1 MGIVE
6 RTGGYSTS
14 AGVSRADSLGVVSA
28 RQCSEARRDEQ
39 QPGDDQ
45 DYSEDEPPRK
55 ISGAKNHLRDSE
67 QYEEQPESNG
77 GLRFLSFKHWHG
89 SLLWVTWPPVNQV
102 HPQRL
107 SCPFRRHGDERGNQ
121 LAVTVSI
128 RDGLSDRTWPVLGAN
143 CHCASPHAAEVQHGG
158 GFATLLGMGVKS
170 TDDSLWQRS
179 LNGDSDA
186 FGSLFIEH
194 RDRVYRHAYRL
205 TSAVQDAEDVTA
217 TAFLE
222 LWRRRESVRTVNG
235 SVLAWLLV
243 TATNTARNVTR
254 KTARHDQLL
263 RTLPRTEP
271 APGAD
276 RQHED
281 ASLVASLD
289 PALLATVRSLPPHDL
304 TLLTLVTYEGLTVAE
319 AAAELGLTE
328 TGARTR
334 LHRARVRLRRHPSL
348 NPTLT
353 AAAASNIEGTTP

>member
-1 MGIVE
+1 M
-6 RTGGYSTS
+6 
-14 AGVSRADSLGVVSA
+14 
-28 RQCSEARRDEQ
+28 
-39 QPGDDQ
+39 
-45 DYSEDEPPRK
+45 
-55 ISGAKNHLRDSE
+55 
-67 QYEEQPESNG
+67 
-77 GLRFLSFKHWHG
+77 
-89 SLLWVTWPPVNQV
+89 
-102 HPQRL
+102 
-107 SCPFRRHGDERGNQ
+107 
-121 LAVTVSI
+121 
-128 RDGLSDRTWPVLGAN
+128 
-143 CHCASPHAAEVQHGG
+143 QHGG

-289 PALLATVRSLPPHDL
+289 PALLAEMRNLPPQDL
-304 TLLTLVTYEGLTVAE
+304 TLLTLVTYEALTVAE
-319 AAAELGLTE
+319 AARELGLTE